1 MDIDAYQHT
10 STEIRR
16 LGCLLA
22 VFLPFDLAASILQQL
37 SGITVSEDTIWNW
50 VQTVGQQAKQ
60 QLEAQLQAFIN
71 PAIIESAFFKLEPLK
86 TLDLLLQ
93 LILPG

>member
-1 MDIDAYQHT
+1 VEATHWALSTSLSGSQQVPFDVVLNIDAHQQT

-50 VQTVGQQAKQ
+50 VQTVGQA
-60 QLEAQLQAFIN
+60 EVTIRN
-71 PAIIESAFFKLEPLK
+71 TTSSI
-86 TLDLLLQ
+86 
-93 LILPG
+93 